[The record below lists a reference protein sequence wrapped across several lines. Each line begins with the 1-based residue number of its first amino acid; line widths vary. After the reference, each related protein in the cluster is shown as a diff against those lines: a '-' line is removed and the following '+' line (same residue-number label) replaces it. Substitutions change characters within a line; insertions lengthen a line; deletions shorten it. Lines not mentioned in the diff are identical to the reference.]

1 MPVTWEEALENMR
14 PSDRR
19 TLEKT
24 LGTYEEQELV
34 TGMPPDI
41 ATNPLITGKSLLSLV
56 KKGKRILKNIPRS
69 IDEVKLETARYNHKI
84 QTIWSPEE
92 KKLIQIPTEKAQ
104 SILKEKGFSN
114 LPMLNVDEKRVFN
127 YGIMTPK
134 TYKHPVTKKNVTEN
148 VQYGRIKA
156 LMGDYDIENDLHP
169 SSSVSVKDA
178 GEVYGLLE
186 RYVKNYPGSV
196 VSAGMTPGGFRAWLI
211 DNMTALKLGG
221 PNAIKLKSKFL
232 TETNSDINYVVNEL
246 ARSAEGYTDY
256 ATNKGL
262 LKNAIHR
269 LQLNKPFKN
278 YNEVK
283 ENPNKAVEN
292 FIKTR
297 DNMFKDLH
305 NPWHLKPSE
314 TSNIRYDIKDKRM
327 LFMDGNKK
335 YGAPFGYEELFTIG
349 DPRNISVQQ
358 LDITRRAGQATK
370 DLRAM
375 RGVTDPDRPEFGA
388 GFLESLEKQLPTLPN
403 KVQADIRAKLLLGLT
418 PFIMPT
424 ADDKLE

>member
-1 MPVTWEEALENMR
+1 MPVTWDDALKEV
-14 PSDRR
+14 
-19 TLEKT
+19 EKSM
-24 LGTYEEQELV
+24 GNYKHPEPI
-34 TGMPPDI
+34 TGMPPDV
-41 ATNPLITGKSLLSLV
+41 ALNPLVTGKSLLSLI
-56 KKGKRILKNIPRS
+56 KKGKRALKNIPRS
-69 IDEVKLETARYNHKI
+69 FSEAKLETVRYNHKV
-84 QTIWSPEE
+84 QTVWSPEE

-104 SILKEKGFSN
+104 AILEEKGFSN

-127 YGIMTPK
+127 YGVMTPK
-134 TYKHPVTKKNVTEN
+134 TYKHPITKKNVTEN

-156 LMGDYDIENDLHP
+156 LMGDYDIANDLHP

-186 RYVKNYPGSV
+186 RYVKNNPGSV
-196 VSAGMTPGGFRAWLI
+196 ISGGMTPGGFRAWLI
-211 DNMTALKLGG
+211 DNMTSLKLDGS
-221 PNAIKLKSKFL
+221 NAIKLKSKFL

-256 ATNKGL
+256 ATNNGL

-278 YNEVK
+278 YKEVK
-283 ENPNKAVEN
+283 ENPDKAVES
-292 FIKTR
+292 FLKIR
-297 DNMFKDLH
+297 DKMFKDLR

-349 DPRNISVQQ
+349 DPRNISVKQ

-388 GFLESLEKQLPTLPN
+388 GFLEMLDKQLPTLPN

-418 PFIMPT
+418 PLIMPT
-424 ADDKLE
+424 GKEQIDK